1 VRDGGGIE
9 PDVTVPAAGGSG
21 EGGRGGRGVGSTR
34 RSELEIQLLDQGT
47 FGLVKQVF
55 VLWYLVKKSARR
67 SELEIQRLDELVY

>member
-1 VRDGGGIE
+1 MRDGGGIE

-21 EGGRGGRGVGSTR
+21 EGGRGGEGGGSTR

-55 VLWYLVKKSARR
+55 VLWYYYKRARVHLSSR
-67 SELEIQRLDELVY
+67 YNFWMN